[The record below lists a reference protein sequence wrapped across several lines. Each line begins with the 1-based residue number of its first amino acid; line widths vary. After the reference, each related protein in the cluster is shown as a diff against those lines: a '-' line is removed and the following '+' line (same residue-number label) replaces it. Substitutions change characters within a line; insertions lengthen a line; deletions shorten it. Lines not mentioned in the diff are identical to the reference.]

1 MTQHTPEELL
11 RMVNAAIEQLDL
23 EQQPARLY
31 DPIRYTLAMGGKR
44 IRPVVC
50 LTTCE
55 MFGVQPEK
63 ALPAALSLEL
73 FHNFTLLHDDI
84 MDKAEKRRNRD
95 CVHIKWNENVAILSG
110 DAMQILAFDCLRNL
124 PDSILRESLTLFNRT
139 ALEVCEGQQFDM
151 DFEQQDLVTETDYLN
166 MIRLKTGVLLAA
178 SLKLGAIAAEASAA
192 DADHLYDMGIHI
204 GIAFQLQDDL
214 LDVYGDT
221 ATFGKNIGGDI
232 TTNKKTYLLIQ
243 ALKRADSETCAELN
257 RWLSDTSFPAEA
269 KITAVTAIYD
279 RTHVKDICQEEM
291 ERHYRM
297 AIDSL
302 AAVSLPEERKKPLLH
317 IASQLMKRNS

>member
-1 MTQHTPEELL
+1 MIQHTQEELL
-11 RMVNAAIEQLDL
+11 AMVNAAIESLDL

-31 DPIRYTLAMGGKR
+31 EPIRYTLSMGGKR
-44 IRPVVC
+44 IRPVMC
-50 LTTCE
+50 LTSCE
-55 MFGVQPEK
+55 LFGASPEQ
-63 ALPAALSLEL
+63 AIPAALSLEL

-84 MDKAEKRRNRD
+84 MDKAQKRRNRD

-110 DAMQILAFDCLRNL
+110 DAMQIMAFDCLKGL
-124 PDSILRESLTLFNRT
+124 PDRALRESLELFNKT

-151 DFEQQDLVTETDYLN
+151 DFEENCSVTESDYLN

-178 SLKLGAIAAEASAA
+178 SLQLGAIAAGSSSA
-192 DADHLYDMGIHI
+192 DAKKLYEMGIHI

-243 ALKRADSETCAELN
+243 ALKQADPATNAELIRWFSADSPNPEV
-257 RWLSDTSFPAEA
+257 
-269 KITAVTAIYD
+269 KIAAVTAIYD
-279 RTHVKDICQEEM
+279 KIGVKEICQEEM
-291 ERHYRM
+291 ERHYRK
-297 AIDSL
+297 ALECLD
-302 AAVSLPEERKKPLLH
+302 AVSQPSTRKEPLLH